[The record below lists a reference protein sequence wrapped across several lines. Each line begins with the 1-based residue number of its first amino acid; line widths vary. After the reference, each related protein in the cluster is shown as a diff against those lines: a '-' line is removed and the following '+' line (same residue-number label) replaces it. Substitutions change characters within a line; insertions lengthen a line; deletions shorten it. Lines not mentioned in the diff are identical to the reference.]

1 MIPVLGSFA
10 LATVHLPKAVA
21 VMRQLDQGQK
31 LICSGVPLTPK
42 ITLTAGHCV
51 PRSSPNEKQNPTVNL
66 SILNP
71 EESSMR
77 TKVLRW
83 IVHPQFRETPQS
95 NLEDFDLALIESEN
109 LMMSQPLLSNRQTA
123 FSPIDFSRLA
133 GLWLAGFS
141 PTRLGSESPEVL
153 LRSKS
158 AWSQID
164 KTQSFPLEG
173 KFLAR
178 AQAVNK
184 AAACPGDSGAP
195 VWNFQNTQ
203 PELIGLV
210 VQANCEKGDV
220 KIVDLSRYASWIQD
234 TAFKLS
240 YHPMFPAK
248 TP

>member
-1 MIPVLGSFA
+1 MIPVLGSFS
-10 LATVHLPKAVA
+10 LASVHLPKAVA
-21 VMRQLDQGQK
+21 VMRQLEQGQK
-31 LICSGVPLTPK
+31 LICSGVPITPN

-51 PRSSPNEKQNPTVNL
+51 PQRSSNENQTTTVSL

-71 EESSMR
+71 EVSVQNI
-77 TKVLRW
+77 KVLRW
-83 IVHPQFRETPQS
+83 IVHPKFRESPQS
-95 NLEDFDLALIESEN
+95 NLEDFDLALLESEN
-109 LMMSQPLLSNRQTA
+109 ITISQPLLIQRQTA
-123 FSPIDFSRLA
+123 FSPIDFNRLT

-178 AQAVNK
+178 AQAANK

-195 VWNFQNTQ
+195 VWNFRNTE
-203 PELIGLV
+203 PELVGLV

-220 KIVDLSRYASWIQD
+220 KIVDLRRYLTWIRDASLQLTREWIVR
-234 TAFKLS
+234 
-240 YHPMFPAK
+240 
-248 TP
+248 